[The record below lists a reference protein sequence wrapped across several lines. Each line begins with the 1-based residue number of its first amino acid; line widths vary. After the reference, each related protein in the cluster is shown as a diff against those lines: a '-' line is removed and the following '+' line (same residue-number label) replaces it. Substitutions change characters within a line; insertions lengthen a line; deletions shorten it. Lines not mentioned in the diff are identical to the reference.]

1 MIANLFPCN
10 VWTRNDFDGKKDNIV
25 TDVRSRRRQN
35 LDVLFLDHRK
45 VIVQVRTVAPT
56 RWSSSFNQQSVF
68 TQGTS
73 NHTGLLNWN
82 DKLA

>member
-1 MIANLFPCN
+1 MT
-10 VWTRNDFDGKKDNIV
+10 V
-25 TDVRSRRRQN
+25 VRSRRRQN

-68 TQGTS
+68 TLGTS
-73 NHTGLLNWN
+73 KHTGLLN
-82 DKLA
+82 

>member
-1 MIANLFPCN
+1 MTA
-10 VWTRNDFDGKKDNIV
+10 
-25 TDVRSRRRQN
+25 VRSRRRQN

-73 NHTGLLNWN
+73 NHTGLLN
-82 DKLA
+82 